1 MPQLV
6 KFCPLCGVEKFLV
19 FDQRDF
25 RGFEVTNVLCSQ
37 CGLVF
42 QTPRMSESELDA
54 FYQENYRVAY
64 QGQEGPSDK
73 DLKVQKARA
82 EYLVNL
88 LQGLEINKVHN
99 YLDIGSSAG
108 YLITEVQQLFRC
120 EAVGIEP
127 GEAYRKY
134 AESKGIQVF
143 KELSLIEE
151 AEIPRFDLVSL
162 IHVLE
167 HLPDPVEYLKTLRN
181 KFLTQSAKLL
191 VEVPNLYAHDC
202 FEVAHLTSFSSD
214 RLVQV
219 LKSAGFKCLF
229 IEKHGYPRSRMIP
242 LYITVL
248 AQPEID
254 DSREIKIKIESLVR
268 LKRRTGLLHRRI
280 IERLF
285 PSYAWL
291 PEFRS

>member
-108 YLITEVQQLFRC
+108 YLITGVQQLFRC

-127 GEAYRKY
+127 GDAYRKY

>member
-1 MPQLV
+1 MPEQV
-6 KFCPLCGVEKFLV
+6 KFCPLCGMEKFLV

-25 RGFEVTNVLCSQ
+25 RGFQVTNVLCSQ

-42 QTPRMSESELDA
+42 QTPRMSESELDT
-54 FYQENYRVAY
+54 FYQEQYRVAY
-64 QGQEGPSDK
+64 QGQGGPSDK

-88 LQGLEINKVHN
+88 LQGMAIKKVQN

-108 YLITEVQQLFRC
+108 SLITQVQGVYGC

-127 GEAYRKY
+127 GEAYRQY
-134 AESKGIQVF
+134 AESKGIRVF

-151 AEIPRFDLVSL
+151 AEIQRFDLVSL

-167 HLPDPVEYLKTLRN
+167 HLPDPVEYLKALRIN
-181 KFLTQSAKLL
+181 FLTQNAKLL

-202 FEVAHLTSFSSD
+202 FEVAHLISFSID

-219 LKSAGFKCLF
+219 LTKAGYKCLF
-229 IEKHGYPRSRMIP
+229 IEKHGHPRSRMIP

-248 AQPEID
+248 AEPEID
-254 DSREIKIKIESLVR
+254 DSRENNIEIEKLVR

-285 PSYAWL
+285 PSYAWN